1 MARIPE
7 SFGRREQPALAVPVG
22 EPGTRGLHV
31 AGHPGFNPGSDPGSN
46 PEPNNDIDPDGSDR
60 NGLGALCRKQAF
72 TERADADMTIAARVR
87 CEVKPVTARAER
99 PSCAGIA
106 SPVHVGVADSAR
118 ADWAIEFTSQLRAA
132 PPAAPAGTA

>member
-7 SFGRREQPALAVPVG
+7 SFGRREQPAPAVALG
-22 EPGTRGLHV
+22 EAGTRGLHV
-31 AGHPGFNPGSDPGSN
+31 AGHPEFNHASN
-46 PEPNNDIDPDGSDR
+46 RESNRESNNDIDPDGSDR
-60 NGLGALCRKQAF
+60 NGLRAPCRKQAF
-72 TERADADMTIAARVR
+72 TERADADMTIATRVR

-106 SPVHVGVADSAR
+106 SPVHAGVTDPAR
-118 ADWAIEFTSQLRAA
+118 ADWAIEFTSPLRAA